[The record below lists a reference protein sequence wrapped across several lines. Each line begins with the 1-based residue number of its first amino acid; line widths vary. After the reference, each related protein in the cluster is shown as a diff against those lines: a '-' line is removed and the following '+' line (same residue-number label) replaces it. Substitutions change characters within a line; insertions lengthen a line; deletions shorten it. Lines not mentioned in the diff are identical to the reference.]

1 MISVLG
7 EPGLQ
12 PRQSILSKKPKA
24 SNVTEQLTSVLGV
37 SSITPVMVTWRVIV
51 RNRQSGPGER
61 PAQGRSAPPPPHVR
75 PSHPPLPMPGPRYPP
90 SLTSSL
96 AASYFPFNNLEGY

>member
-24 SNVTEQLTSVLGV
+24 NNVTEQLTSVLGV

-61 PAQGRSAPPPPHVR
+61 PAQGRSAPPPT
-75 PSHPPLPMPGPRYPP
+75 PMPGPRTHPYRCPALAILPP
-90 SLTSSL
+90 
-96 AASYFPFNNLEGY
+96 

>member
-61 PAQGRSAPPPPHVR
+61 PAQGRSAPP
-75 PSHPPLPMPGPRYPP
+75 HPPTMSGPRTHPYRCLALAILPP
-90 SLTSSL
+90 
-96 AASYFPFNNLEGY
+96 